1 MSEEQRPWPWQVC
14 VTLVADRPSKRAD
27 RECKVSGSNL
37 KGSCRKYIV
46 QADRDDEESAKD
58 AFHASIPI
66 ACLDDYELTYTRA
79 EEYEVV
85 QYYTYKVTRRV
96 LGTSPCDVLRSL
108 REGDYESDVGKPE
121 CVEINEDIGVCT
133 DELDEELYD
142 ELDDCGFIHANAGFL
157 KGVHSIKQ
165 LTFEGT
171 AEETSII

>member
-1 MSEEQRPWPWQVC
+1 VC
-14 VTLVADRPSKRAD
+14 VTLVSDRPSKRAD

-58 AFHASIPI
+58 AFHTSIPI

-96 LGTSPCDVLRSL
+96 LGTSPCDVLQSL
-108 REGDYESDVGKPE
+108 REGDYESDVGEPVR
-121 CVEINEDIGVCT
+121 VEVNEDIGACT
-133 DELDEELYD
+133 DSLDEDFYD
-142 ELDDCGFIHANAGFL
+142 ELADRGFIDKNAGFL
-157 KGVHSIKQ
+157 KGVHSITQ
-165 LTFEGT
+165 LTCEGLT
-171 AEETSII
+171 EEIPII